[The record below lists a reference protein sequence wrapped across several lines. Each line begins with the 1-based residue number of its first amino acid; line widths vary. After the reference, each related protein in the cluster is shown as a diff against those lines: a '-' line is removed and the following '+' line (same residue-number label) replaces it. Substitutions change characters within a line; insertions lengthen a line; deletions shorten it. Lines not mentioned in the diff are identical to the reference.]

1 MKKIICF
8 AFVICL
14 VVACFASC
22 GSIKQNQAQKLID
35 QGDYQAAYEML
46 SEMKNNKKAQ
56 ALLQNFQ
63 YVLVK
68 RESGYLISS
77 NPAYEEVFT
86 YNEHGLLCKSV
97 SEDTVFDYEYDQNK
111 RLVKALYNG
120 SLNNEYEYDDK
131 GNLIKHTSWLG
142 KYPQFGYEYA
152 YDDQGRMI
160 REVVLRGNP
169 DFNILELSYTTEYT
183 YDKDGNR
190 TSRTWTYQNGSTTR
204 TDYTYDKDGNLIR
217 EKTGE
222 IIVVEYVYDKRGKL
236 LEENY
241 QDATV
246 QYTYD
251 KDGNLIKKQRDEQV
265 NTTSEYVNEYF
276 YDENGRLIKETYQG
290 YGNSVSQE
298 VKATTLYSY
307 DQDGN
312 LIKKD
317 ESRITGAN
325 LYVTNFTYDSNGNLI
340 EFIESSVGSQTYV
353 YKMEYQLVYVP
364 YPIHESILGIIHPER

>member
-68 RESGYLISS
+68 RESSYLISS

-111 RLVKALYNG
+111 RLVKTLYNG

-183 YDKDGNR
+183 YDKDGNM
-190 TSRTWTYQNGSTTR
+190 TSRTWTYQNGSTSR
-204 TDYTYDKDGNLIR
+204 TDYVYDKDGNLIR
-217 EKTGE
+217 EETGAV
-222 IIVVEYVYDKRGKL
+222 VVEYVYDNKGNI
-236 LEENY
+236 LEEKNNST
-241 QDATV
+241 TV

-251 KDGNLIKKQRDEQV
+251 QNGHLTQKISKNLTSGYVEYSFIYEYDGNGNV
-265 NTTSEYVNEYF
+265 
-276 YDENGRLIKETYQG
+276 IKETQE
-290 YGNSVSQE
+290 SQMNGPYKG
-298 VKATTLYSY
+298 VTSY
-307 DQDGN
+307 
-312 LIKKD
+312 
-317 ESRITGAN
+317 
-325 LYVTNFTYDSNGNLI
+325 TYDKNGNLI
-340 EFIESSVGSQTYV
+340 QKALSYNSNGNDYAQNFVYDSHGNLIEYTQASPGGQTYV
-353 YKMEYQLVYVP
+353 SKMEYQLVYVP
-364 YPIHESILGIIHPER
+364 YPIHESLLTIIHPEQ

>member
-35 QGDYQAAYEML
+35 QGDYEAAYEML

-111 RLVKALYNG
+111 RLVKTLYNG

-142 KYPQFGYEYA
+142 KYPQFGYEYT

-183 YDKDGNR
+183 YDKDGNM
-190 TSRTWTYQNGSTTR
+190 TSRTWTYQNGSTSR
-204 TDYTYDKDGNLIR
+204 TNYVYDKDGNLIR
-217 EKTGE
+217 EETGAV
-222 IIVVEYVYDKRGKL
+222 VVEYVYDNKGNI
-236 LEENY
+236 LEEKNNST
-241 QDATV
+241 TV

-251 KDGNLIKKQRDEQV
+251 QNGHLTQKISKNLTSGYVEYSFIYEYDGNGNV
-265 NTTSEYVNEYF
+265 
-276 YDENGRLIKETYQG
+276 IKET
-290 YGNSVSQE
+290 QE
-298 VKATTLYSY
+298 SKMNGHYKGVTSY
-307 DQDGN
+307 
-312 LIKKD
+312 
-317 ESRITGAN
+317 
-325 LYVTNFTYDSNGNLI
+325 TYDKNGTLIQKALSYNSNGNDYAQNFVYDSHGNLI
-340 EFIESSVGSQTYV
+340 EYTQASAGGQTYV
-353 YKMEYQLVYVP
+353 SKMEYQLVYVP
-364 YPIHESILGIIHPER
+364 YPSHESLLTIIHPEQ

>member
-35 QGDYQAAYEML
+35 QGDYQAAYDILKEMD
-46 SEMKNNKKAQ
+46 NNKNAQ
-56 ALLQNFQ
+56 ELLQNFQ

-68 RESGYLISS
+68 RESSYLISS

-111 RLVKALYNG
+111 RLVKTLYNG

-183 YDKDGNR
+183 YDKDGNM
-190 TSRTWTYQNGSTTR
+190 TSRTWTYQNGSTSR
-204 TDYTYDKDGNLIR
+204 TDYVYDKDGNLIR
-217 EKTGE
+217 EETGAV
-222 IIVVEYVYDKRGKL
+222 VVEYVYDNKGNI
-236 LEENY
+236 LEEKNNST
-241 QDATV
+241 TV

-251 KDGNLIKKQRDEQV
+251 QNGHLTQKISKNLTSGYVEYSFIYEYDGNGNV
-265 NTTSEYVNEYF
+265 
-276 YDENGRLIKETYQG
+276 IKETQE
-290 YGNSVSQE
+290 SQMNGPYKG
-298 VKATTLYSY
+298 VTSY
-307 DQDGN
+307 
-312 LIKKD
+312 
-317 ESRITGAN
+317 
-325 LYVTNFTYDSNGNLI
+325 TYDKNGNLI
-340 EFIESSVGSQTYV
+340 QKALSYNSNGNDYAQNFVYDSHGNLIEYTQASAGGQTYV
-353 YKMEYQLVYVP
+353 SKMEYQLVYVP
-364 YPIHESILGIIHPER
+364 YPIHESLLTIIHPEQ

>member
-68 RESGYLISS
+68 RESSYLISS

-97 SEDTVFDYEYDQNK
+97 SKDTVFDYEYDQNK
-111 RLVKALYNG
+111 RLAKTLYNG

-183 YDKDGNR
+183 YDKDGNM
-190 TSRTWTYQNGSTTR
+190 TSRTWTYQNGSTSR
-204 TDYTYDKDGNLIR
+204 TNYVYDKDGNLIR
-217 EKTGE
+217 EETGAV
-222 IIVVEYVYDKRGKL
+222 VVEYVYDNKGNI
-236 LEENY
+236 LEEKNNST
-241 QDATV
+241 TV

-251 KDGNLIKKQRDEQV
+251 QNGHLTQKISKNLTSGYVEYSFIYEYDGNGNV
-265 NTTSEYVNEYF
+265 
-276 YDENGRLIKETYQG
+276 IKETQE
-290 YGNSVSQE
+290 SQMNGPYKG
-298 VKATTLYSY
+298 VTSY
-307 DQDGN
+307 
-312 LIKKD
+312 
-317 ESRITGAN
+317 
-325 LYVTNFTYDSNGNLI
+325 TYDKNGTLIQKALSYNSNGNDYAQNFVYDSHGNLI
-340 EFIESSVGSQTYV
+340 EYTQASAGGQTYV
-353 YKMEYQLVYVP
+353 SKMEYQLVYVP
-364 YPIHESILGIIHPER
+364 YPIHESLLTIIHPEQ

>member
-35 QGDYQAAYEML
+35 QGDYEAAYEML

-68 RESGYLISS
+68 RESSYLISS

-111 RLVKALYNG
+111 RLVKTLYNG

-183 YDKDGNR
+183 YDKDGNM
-190 TSRTWTYQNGSTTR
+190 TSRTWTYRNGSTSR
-204 TDYTYDKDGNLIR
+204 TDYVYDKDGNLIR
-217 EKTGE
+217 EERGAV
-222 IIVVEYVYDKRGKL
+222 VVEYVYDNKGNI
-236 LEENY
+236 LEEKNNST
-241 QDATV
+241 TV

-251 KDGNLIKKQRDEQV
+251 QNGYLTQKISKNLTSGYVEYSFIYEYDGNGNV
-265 NTTSEYVNEYF
+265 
-276 YDENGRLIKETYQG
+276 IKETQE
-290 YGNSVSQE
+290 SQMNGHYKG
-298 VKATTLYSY
+298 VTSY
-307 DQDGN
+307 
-312 LIKKD
+312 
-317 ESRITGAN
+317 
-325 LYVTNFTYDSNGNLI
+325 TYDKNGTLIQKALSYNSNGNDYAQNFVYDSHGNLI
-340 EFIESSVGSQTYV
+340 EYTQASAGGQTYV
-353 YKMEYQLVYVP
+353 SKMEYQLVYVP
-364 YPIHESILGIIHPER
+364 YPIHESLLTIIHPEQ

>member
-68 RESGYLISS
+68 RESSYLISS

-97 SEDTVFDYEYDQNK
+97 SKDTVFDYEYDQNK
-111 RLVKALYNG
+111 RLAKTLYNG

-183 YDKDGNR
+183 YDKDGNM
-190 TSRTWTYQNGSTTR
+190 TSRTWTYQNGSTSR
-204 TDYTYDKDGNLIR
+204 TDYVYDKDGNLIR
-217 EKTGE
+217 EETGAV
-222 IIVVEYVYDKRGKL
+222 VVEYVYDNKGNI
-236 LEENY
+236 LEEKNNST
-241 QDATV
+241 TV

-251 KDGNLIKKQRDEQV
+251 QNGHLTQKISKNLTSGYVEYSFIYEYDGNGNV
-265 NTTSEYVNEYF
+265 
-276 YDENGRLIKETYQG
+276 IKETQE
-290 YGNSVSQE
+290 SQMNGPYKG
-298 VKATTLYSY
+298 VTSY
-307 DQDGN
+307 
-312 LIKKD
+312 
-317 ESRITGAN
+317 
-325 LYVTNFTYDSNGNLI
+325 TYDKNGNLI
-340 EFIESSVGSQTYV
+340 QKALSYNSNGNDYAQNFVYDSHGNLIEYTQASAGGQTYV
-353 YKMEYQLVYVP
+353 SKMEYQLVYVP
-364 YPIHESILGIIHPER
+364 YPIHESLLTIIHPEQ

>member
-68 RESGYLISS
+68 RESSYLISS

-97 SEDTVFDYEYDQNK
+97 SKDTVFDYEYDQNK
-111 RLVKALYNG
+111 RLVKTLYNG

-183 YDKDGNR
+183 YDKDGNM
-190 TSRTWTYQNGSTTR
+190 TYRTWTYQNGSTSR
-204 TDYTYDKDGNLIR
+204 TDYVYDKDGNLIR
-217 EKTGE
+217 EETGAV
-222 IIVVEYVYDKRGKL
+222 VVEYVYDNKGNI
-236 LEENY
+236 LEEKNNST
-241 QDATV
+241 TV

-251 KDGNLIKKQRDEQV
+251 QNGHLTQKISKNLTSGYVEYSFIYEYDGNGNV
-265 NTTSEYVNEYF
+265 
-276 YDENGRLIKETYQG
+276 IKETQE
-290 YGNSVSQE
+290 SQMNGPYKG
-298 VKATTLYSY
+298 VTSY
-307 DQDGN
+307 
-312 LIKKD
+312 
-317 ESRITGAN
+317 
-325 LYVTNFTYDSNGNLI
+325 TYDKNGTLIQKALSYNSNGNDYAQNFVYDSYGNLI
-340 EFIESSVGSQTYV
+340 EYTQASAGGQTYV
-353 YKMEYQLVYVP
+353 SKMEYQLVYVP
-364 YPIHESILGIIHPER
+364 YPIHESLLTIIHPEQ

>member
-1 MKKIICF
+1 MKKIICLV
-8 AFVICL
+8 FVICL
-14 VVACFASC
+14 ISASFVSC
-22 GSIKQNQAQKLID
+22 GSINRNKAQKLID

-68 RESGYLISS
+68 RESSYLISS

-97 SEDTVFDYEYDQNK
+97 SKDTVFDYEYDQNK
-111 RLVKALYNG
+111 RLVKTLYNG

-160 REVVLRGNP
+160 KEVVLRGNP

-183 YDKDGNR
+183 YDKDGNM

-217 EKTGE
+217 EETGAV
-222 IIVVEYVYDKRGKL
+222 VVEYVYDNKGNI
-236 LEENY
+236 LEEKNNST
-241 QDATV
+241 TV

-251 KDGNLIKKQRDEQV
+251 QNGHLTQKISKNLTSGYVEYSFIYEYDGNGNV
-265 NTTSEYVNEYF
+265 
-276 YDENGRLIKETYQG
+276 IKETQE
-290 YGNSVSQE
+290 SQMNGPYKG
-298 VKATTLYSY
+298 VTSY
-307 DQDGN
+307 
-312 LIKKD
+312 
-317 ESRITGAN
+317 
-325 LYVTNFTYDSNGNLI
+325 TYDKNGNLI
-340 EFIESSVGSQTYV
+340 QKALSYNSNGNDYAQNFVYDSHGNLIEYTQASAGGQTYV
-353 YKMEYQLVYVP
+353 SKMEYQLVYVP
-364 YPIHESILGIIHPER
+364 YPIHESLLTIIHPEQ